1 MKKGKLEEELTRMS
15 AIIEHVT
22 RNSMILMN
30 ESFASTNEME
40 GSAIARQ
47 ILYAIRE
54 SGIKVF
60 YVTHMFSLAGE
71 LYAANMDGVMFLR
84 AERLHDGRR
93 TFRLIQGEP
102 LETSYGEDLYRR
114 IFQGDE
120 HRDFTPARRR
130 TLKP

>member
-1 MKKGKLEEELTRMS
+1 MKRGKLEEELARMS
-15 AIIEHVT
+15 AIIEQVA

-47 ILYAIRE
+47 VLCAIHE

-60 YVTHMFSLAGE
+60 YVTHMFSLAAE
-71 LYAANMDGVMFLR
+71 LYAANVDGAMFLR
-84 AERLHDGRR
+84 AERLPDGRR
-93 TFRLIQGEP
+93 TFRVIPGEP

-120 HRDFTPARRR
+120 PRDFIPARRR
-130 TLKP
+130 MSNP